1 MAGGEGLVLQH
12 EQTGGAVARG
22 AVELAAAAVADVA
35 GGVGNLPAVNENS
48 WILARSHRG
57 AIRQSQVIR
66 WVSITE
72 T

>member
-1 MAGGEGLVLQH
+1 ML
-12 EQTGGAVARG
+12 T
-22 AVELAAAAVADVA
+22 AAAVADVA

-48 WILARSHRG
+48 WILTYTHCGSIG
-57 AIRQSQVIR
+57 QSQVIG